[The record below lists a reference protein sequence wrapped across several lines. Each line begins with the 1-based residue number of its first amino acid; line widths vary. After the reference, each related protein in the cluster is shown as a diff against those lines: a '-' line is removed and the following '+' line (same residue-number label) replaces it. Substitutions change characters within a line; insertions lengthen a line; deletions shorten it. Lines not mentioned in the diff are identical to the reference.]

1 MRSGESG
8 KGFFNLVT
16 HVVSI
21 VFQFMPKT
29 FLLFL
34 FVSVASGIAT
44 AANTV
49 FKQRFFDLVEACTLG
64 GAVSAAIK
72 SGIIMGLFLV
82 FTLFLRVMSNIIT
95 ENFFKKVEGYMGRL
109 LNDKA
114 AAIDP
119 IIYEDNRFLDNINK
133 ASKGV
138 EGATMAVGLLLNIL
152 LSQASYFIFMGA
164 YFLTIKPMLLL
175 MLLISFLPSIAG
187 SFVRYRLYSQVE
199 NQAAPYRRRC
209 DYYGKCIYD
218 REYAK
223 ETRLLGGFHYFYGL
237 FQECLGMVTKLN
249 WKVVKK
255 SELMEIALRFLTLI
269 GYVGILVMLFY
280 YLMRGEIGVAIFAA
294 VFSSIYQMFEEM
306 DFVFNHEVG
315 EIMQNLGLAQN
326 YLSFLALPEHRSG
339 SEDPIPG
346 KSIVLKDVSFSYP
359 NANGN
364 AIDHVSIKI
373 AEGETI
379 AIVGENGAGKST
391 LVRLLTGLYLPDSG
405 EVIMDGIDIKSVA
418 PLAVYQNL
426 SGVFQKFQR
435 YKMTLEENVT
445 IAKGLEA
452 EGDVPG
458 ALKKASLDIND
469 RSFPD
474 GIHTM
479 LGKDFGGVDISGGQ
493 WQRLAIARGFYRSHN
508 LIILDEP
515 TAAIDPIEETRI
527 YQKFAE
533 ISKGKTAVIV
543 THRLGSARIADRIVV
558 MEQGKIVDVG
568 SHDKLM
574 EKPGKYREMYNAQ
587 RKWYQ

>member
-1 MRSGESG
+1 MRNGQRR
-8 KGFFNLVT
+8 KGFFYLIT
-16 HVVSI
+16 HVMSMI
-21 VFQFMPKT
+21 FQFMPKT

-34 FVSVASGIAT
+34 FVSVASGAAT

-64 GAVSAAIK
+64 GSVAAAIK
-72 SGIIMGLFLV
+72 SGVIMGLFLV
-82 FTLFLRVMSNIIT
+82 FTLFLEVMSNIIT
-95 ENFFKKVEGYMGRL
+95 ENFFKKVEGYMGRR

-114 AAIDP
+114 AVIDP
-119 IIYEDNRFLDNINK
+119 ISYEDNRFLDNINK
-133 ASKGV
+133 AYKGV
-138 EGATMAVGLLLNIL
+138 EGASAAVGLFLNIL

-175 MLLISFLPSIAG
+175 MMLLSFLPSIAG
-187 SFVRYRLYSQVE
+187 SFVRYHLYSQME

-223 ETRLLGGFHYFYGL
+223 ETRLLGGFRYFYGL
-237 FQECLGMVTKLN
+237 FQESLGMVTKLN
-249 WKVVKK
+249 WKVLKK
-255 SELMEIALRFLTLI
+255 SELTEIALRFLTLI
-269 GYVGILVMLFY
+269 GYVGTLIMLFY
-280 YLMRGEIGVAIFAA
+280 YLMRGEIGVGIFAA
-294 VFSSIYQMFEEM
+294 IFSSIYQMFEEM
-306 DFVFNHEVG
+306 EFVFNYEVG

-326 YLSFLALPEHRSG
+326 YLSFLELPEQRSG
-339 SEDPIPG
+339 LEDPIPG

-359 NANGN
+359 NAKKNS
-364 AIDHVSIKI
+364 IDHVSLNIT
-373 AEGETI
+373 EGETI

-391 LVRLLTGLYLPDSG
+391 LVRLLAGLYLPDSG
-405 EVIMDGIDIKSVA
+405 EIIMDGINLRTAA
-418 PLAVYQNL
+418 PLAVYQNI

-445 IAKGLEA
+445 IAKGLN
-452 EGDVPG
+452 GDVLG
-458 ALKKASLDIND
+458 ALEKASLDIND

-533 ISKGKTAVIV
+533 ISRGKTAVIV
-543 THRLGSARIADRIVV
+543 THRLGSAKIADRIVV
-558 MEQGKIVDVG
+558 MEQGKIIDIG
-568 SHDKLM
+568 THDKLM

>member
-1 MRSGESG
+1 
-8 KGFFNLVT
+8 
-16 HVVSI
+16 
-21 VFQFMPKT
+21 
-29 FLLFL
+29 
-34 FVSVASGIAT
+34 
-44 AANTV
+44 
-49 FKQRFFDLVEACTLG
+49 
-64 GAVSAAIK
+64 
-72 SGIIMGLFLV
+72 
-82 FTLFLRVMSNIIT
+82 
-95 ENFFKKVEGYMGRL
+95 
-109 LNDKA
+109 
-114 AAIDP
+114 
-119 IIYEDNRFLDNINK
+119 
-133 ASKGV
+133 
-138 EGATMAVGLLLNIL
+138 
-152 LSQASYFIFMGA
+152 
-164 YFLTIKPMLLL
+164 
-175 MLLISFLPSIAG
+175 
-187 SFVRYRLYSQVE
+187 
-199 NQAAPYRRRC
+199 
-209 DYYGKCIYD
+209 
-218 REYAK
+218 
-223 ETRLLGGFHYFYGL
+223 
-237 FQECLGMVTKLN
+237 
-249 WKVVKK
+249 
-255 SELMEIALRFLTLI
+255 
-269 GYVGILVMLFY
+269 
-280 YLMRGEIGVAIFAA
+280 
-294 VFSSIYQMFEEM
+294 M